1 MIAKTII
8 DIICRKL
15 AYSFIIIW
23 HAFLIN
29 NPILATLILFQILL
43 YDHNGSM
50 IHTYVPI
57 VVTANYLQTSTTS
70 HLRVR
75 IYFDLFFDSL
85 YKRLCIFFHFQS
97 STTSLHNS
105 PFAMSMIC
113 KFTLVFASLQQ
124 EIKLQRFGNNNVLRV
139 MIADFG
145 SCQTKAKG
153 ERKTIDAE
161 K

>member
-29 NPILATLILFQILL
+29 NPILATLILFQILV

-75 IYFDLFFDSL
+75 IL
-85 YKRLCIFFHFQS
+85 
-97 STTSLHNS
+97 
-105 PFAMSMIC
+105 
-113 KFTLVFASLQQ
+113 
-124 EIKLQRFGNNNVLRV
+124 
-139 MIADFG
+139 
-145 SCQTKAKG
+145 
-153 ERKTIDAE
+153 
-161 K
+161 